1 MLSEIEAF
9 RDGFWGTEEMQEW
22 QREFRKK
29 FRKQLFISETT
40 KRYDAITVG
49 IYYNG
54 NTDDFIK
61 IVEPNIAKVQLMIEN
76 SVKDDVDYLTDHI
89 REHNEIIR
97 DAFERIRENVES
109 AIIANI

>member
-1 MLSEIEAF
+1 MLSGFEDF
-9 RDGFWGTEEMQEW
+9 RDGFWGTEEMQER

-29 FRKQLFISETT
+29 FRKQLFISETGNS
-40 KRYDAITVG
+40 YNFIVVG

-61 IVEPNIAKVQLMIEN
+61 IIEPNLAEIQLMIEN
-76 SVKDDVDYLTDHI
+76 SIKDDVDYLTDYI
-89 REHNEIIR
+89 RNHNEIIR
-97 DAFERIRENVES
+97 DTFEKVRGVAES